1 MTNQRSLL
9 FLLLGA
15 VVTVA
20 AVFGALHF
28 AGGLSGSD
36 GDVPAVAMSKGDV
49 EKIVRNYLLENP
61 EVIFDAVDRLKAKEG
76 EQRLSGLRDAAKT
89 HAAQLFNEAEP
100 IVVGNPK
107 GDVTVV
113 EFFDYR
119 CQYCRKVRQSLT
131 DLMKQDGGVKVI
143 FKEYPILSKES
154 ELAAQ
159 AAIASLPQGQ
169 YWDFHVALMDAEDLS
184 EESIFASPK
193 SIGLDVDP
201 AARRHEER
209 QGRGPPRR
217 NAKARPRHRRGRD
230 ADLLHRRRALC
241 GRADAE
247 RNEGRGG
254 RGTKGAGE
262 LNQSDPA
269 SGEDGSA

>member
-9 FLLLGA
+9 LLLLGA
-15 VVTVA
+15 VATVA

-36 GDVPAVAMSKGDV
+36 GDVPAVAMNKGDV

-61 EVIFDAVDRLKAKEG
+61 EVIFEAIDRLKAKEG

-89 HAAQLFNEAEP
+89 HATQLFKEPEP

-119 CQYCRKVRQSLT
+119 CQYCRKARQSLT
-131 DLMKQDGGVKVI
+131 DLMKQDGGVKVV

-159 AAIASLPQGQ
+159 AAIASLPQGR

-184 EESIFASPK
+184 EESIFVIAK
-193 SIGLDVDP
+193 SIGLDVARLRADMKHAKVEARLAETQKLGRAIGVDATP
-201 AARRHEER
+201 TFFIGDEPFTGALTLKEMKDAVAAAR
-209 QGRGPPRR
+209 
-217 NAKARPRHRRGRD
+217 KA
-230 ADLLHRRRALC
+230 
-241 GRADAE
+241 
-247 RNEGRGG
+247 
-254 RGTKGAGE
+254 
-262 LNQSDPA
+262 QA
-269 SGEDGSA
+269 S